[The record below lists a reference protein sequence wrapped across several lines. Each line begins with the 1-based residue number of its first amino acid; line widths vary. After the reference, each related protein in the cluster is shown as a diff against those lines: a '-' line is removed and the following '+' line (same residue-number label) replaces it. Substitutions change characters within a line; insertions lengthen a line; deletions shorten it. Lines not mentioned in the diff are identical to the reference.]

1 MTGGR
6 RLWQL
11 RRRRTEEVNV
21 LELRRRSFANQPWR
35 TYSRAAVL
43 CVLAAALATG
53 CVYHEPVPA
62 YRSRPSN
69 FDRSW
74 EAARAAAADVGV
86 TITDVD
92 RARGTMLGYYGA
104 SQVTITAWQQADGSV
119 RVGFKVRAPN
129 GPDAELADHLSEA
142 FGRRMRY

>member
-1 MTGGR
+1 
-6 RLWQL
+6 
-11 RRRRTEEVNV
+11 V
-21 LELRRRSFANQPWR
+21 
-35 TYSRAAVL
+35 AVAL
-43 CVLAAALATG
+43 GALVCALATG
-53 CVYHEPVPA
+53 CVYYQPVPA
-62 YRSRPSN
+62 YRSGPSN

-86 TITDVD
+86 TITDAD

-104 SQVTITAWQQADGSV
+104 SKVTITAWQQADGSV

-142 FGRRMRY
+142 FDRRMRY

>member
-1 MTGGR
+1 M
-6 RLWQL
+6 LEL
-11 RRRRTEEVNV
+11 PRRRRGSLANLARFERV
-21 LELRRRSFANQPWR
+21 LVIAC
-35 TYSRAAVL
+35 
-43 CVLAAALATG
+43 CVLAAALAAG
-53 CVYHEPVPA
+53 CVYYQPAPA
-62 YRSRPSN
+62 YPSRPSN

-104 SQVTITAWQQADGSV
+104 SKVTITAWQQADGSV

-142 FGRRMRY
+142 FDRRMRY